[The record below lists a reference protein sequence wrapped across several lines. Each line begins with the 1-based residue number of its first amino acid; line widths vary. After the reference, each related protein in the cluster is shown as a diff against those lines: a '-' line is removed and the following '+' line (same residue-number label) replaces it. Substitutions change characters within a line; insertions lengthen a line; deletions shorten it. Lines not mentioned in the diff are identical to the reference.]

1 MLLVI
6 LFCVLQ
12 LKMNFHVTVTTSSSG
27 SQWVEPSLPEGASFS
42 AGVTQSSEEW
52 ANPIVRVFSWTP
64 RRGQDSLVYDF
75 CITITDSNGIVTE
88 GGFALQF
95 NEDYCIR

>member
-1 MLLVI
+1 MD
-6 LFCVLQ
+6 
-12 LKMNFHVTVTTSSSG
+12 FHVTVTTSSSG
-27 SQWVEPSLPEGASFS
+27 SQWAEPWLPEGASFS
-42 AGVTQSSEEW
+42 AGVSQSSEEW
-52 ANPIVRVFSWTP
+52 ANPIKRVLSWTP